1 VTLLVRVLANNLKML
16 QPIRDHG
23 YHLGFRIA
31 LKTNTP
37 KMEAYLAIMVTWH
50 VVVLKFLGKQ
60 EAMTTILAIQK
71 DTTLL
76 QDTTV

>member
-1 VTLLVRVLANNLKML
+1 
-16 QPIRDHG
+16 
-23 YHLGFRIA
+23 
-31 LKTNTP
+31 
-37 KMEAYLAIMVTWH
+37 MEAYLAIMVTWH

-60 EAMTTILAIQK
+60 EAMTTILVIQK